1 MRDFQVLMLT
11 CLVCVNEDRIDGLPL
26 GWIHTRV
33 PFGALELLRYQT
45 KEKVWRIKEKGLVVI
60 SINNSDWSHLKRI
73 DRGAT
78 FWLRCPGCCLR
89 LSPFS
94 QLLLLRNVQPYG
106 QFGSSGFT
114 PDFTSIQVQCAAR
127 QHSPYYPG
135 VLLSKTIYTI
145 AELTVWPYNTR
156 ELSSHI
162 SPFIDQ
168 HTPRSQFTTALFV

>member
-1 MRDFQVLMLT
+1 M
-11 CLVCVNEDRIDGLPL
+11 IDGLLL

-33 PFGALELLRYQT
+33 PFGALELLLRYQT
-45 KEKVWRIKEKGLVVI
+45 KEKVWWIKGKGLVVI

-78 FWLRCPGCCLR
+78 FLLRCPGCCLR

-114 PDFTSIQVQCAAR
+114 PDFTSIQVLVQCAAR

-145 AELTVWPYNTR
+145 AELTVWPYTTQENFHHIYIAFYRPTYAAFLVHYCVVCLTR
-156 ELSSHI
+156 KC
-162 SPFIDQ
+162 
-168 HTPRSQFTTALFV
+168 